1 MVSVIAE
8 PDSTLPA
15 MENNSGI
22 LSTAQP
28 CFTTVGID
36 ADSSITHPA
45 LWSVSPIGGGGN
57 YSEISEIHL
66 IGDGDTIR
74 VWGAEGHTYEDDI
87 TIRNSNVIIEQW
99 EGSPVRPLI
108 TAKTDGTSTLTIQ
121 TVDNVTLRGLD
132 ISNNHHS
139 PNRGGGVYV
148 RDATLTI
155 EDSIIDNNT
164 ASLRGGGV
172 YVSEGGALTIRD
184 TAIHNNTATDYGGG
198 VCAESATL
206 TIENA
211 IVNNNTANYGGGVYV
226 QDATAT
232 IENTNIHNNTASEFG
247 AGVYGNN
254 ARLTIGNTTLSNNT
268 ASSRGGGV
276 YVFQDSTLAIR
287 DTIIRDNTANY
298 GGGVDARSATLTI
311 ENVTMHHNTG
321 QGSGGGV
328 YASSAPL
335 TIRDATI
342 YNNTA
347 TTGGGVYA
355 NSATSTIEKTA
366 ISNNTALSNG
376 GGVSVSGG
384 LLAIGNTTIH
394 DNTADYGGGVSVS
407 DGTLTIG
414 DTTIHD
420 NTADYGG
427 GVYAYDSRLTL
438 RNNLFSNEKN
448 FDAYTRSSY
457 VWDAVFN
464 QTLLLKDNIA
474 GGPYCGGNVWASPA
488 GTGFSETARDANFD
502 GICDENITFTE
513 MSLSATPPVVGTDE
527 LPLVYNRSRG
537 TLTIETDPAGAIL
550 FVDKRDINRTTDAPA
565 ALYLPTGTHTIL
577 AKKDNLVNTT
587 GVSVSAGEKRALAL
601 TLEEAQIIPVISASP
616 GQGLTPLRVVFN
628 GSATGN
634 IEADTWNWTFYDG
647 KATSRNTTHT
657 FSQVGIYSVVLNAT
671 NTITGFS
678 NETSRNITVLMPE
691 PVLALSPD
699 AGEAPLSVALN
710 VSCRDEPT
718 AWNLSLG
725 DGRWI
730 NATSSNGI
738 NSTISYPQA
747 GEYTLILN
755 VSANGC
761 SNETSQAITVSM
773 PEPGLSVSPVCGL
786 APLDV
791 RIEAAASGQPTAW
804 NLSLGDGNWINAT
817 RSDDLNR
824 TVTYPQAGDYT
835 LTLNVSANG
844 CSNETSQAITVSMP
858 EPGLSI
864 SPDHGSAP
872 LDVIIQASSN
882 GGQPTA
888 WNLSLGDG
896 RWINATRSDDLNR
909 MVTYPQAGDY
919 ILTLNV
925 SANGCSNET
934 SQAITVSMPE
944 PGLSVSPD
952 HGSAPLDVRIEAAA
966 SGQPTA
972 WNLSLGDGRWINE
985 TRSDDLNRTVTYQQ
999 AGNYT
1004 LTLNVSANGYYNET
1018 SQAVMVSMPEPVLSV
1033 SPVCG
1038 LAPLDVRIEAA
1049 ASGQPTAWNLSLG
1062 DGNWI
1067 NATHS
1072 DDLNRTVTYP
1082 QAGEY
1087 TLTLNVSASGYSN
1100 ETSQEIMV
1108 SMPEPA
1114 LSVSPVRGSA
1124 PLDVIIQASSHGG
1137 QPIVWNLSLG
1147 DGRWI
1152 NATRSDDLNRTV
1164 TYPQAGYYT
1173 LTLNVSA
1180 NGCSNETSQAIT
1192 VLMPEPALSVSPDH
1206 GSAPLDVIIQAFSSG
1221 GQPTAWNLSLGDG
1234 RWINAT
1240 RSDDLNRTVTYPQAG
1255 DYILTLNVSANG
1267 CSNETSQA
1275 ITVSMPEPG
1284 LSVSPVCGLAPL
1296 DVRIEA
1302 AASGQPTA
1310 WNLSLGDGRWI
1321 NATRSNDLNRTV
1333 TYQQAGDYTLTLN
1346 VSANGY
1352 YNETSQEIMVLM
1364 PEPALSVS
1372 PDHGSAPLDVR
1383 IEAVASGQ
1391 PSAWNLSLGDGRWI
1405 NTTRSDDLNRTVTY
1419 QQAGDYT
1426 LTLNVSAN
1434 GYYNETSQGIA
1445 VSMPEPNISLSPQT
1459 GIAPLDVRMEVYS
1472 SGQPTTWNFSFG
1484 NGTWINATSPDEIN
1498 RMITYPEV
1506 GDYTLTLNVSANGY
1520 YNETSEVITV
1530 LPPIPSPGSGSAS
1543 HTGIGSVS
1551 HLKAGDRTSMT
1562 FKNTAVTKAMI
1573 LPAADISDLMITIEK
1588 KSGPENGILPPDAPI
1603 YQYDLVHLY
1612 KADASDIAEITY
1624 TFSIPKDW
1632 LTERNAIPSLWWYN
1646 ATAGEWTEYSA
1657 EITGDDAR
1665 IVIAGATCPGIGWIA
1680 LGGVSGD
1687 TPVAGEQTT
1696 PDSPL
1701 TPGDSGSVSTTEE
1714 PTPMPEETTTPVGYA
1729 GILMGLGAAAL
1740 IRQKTR

>member
-1 MVSVIAE
+1 MSVSRGQMRVNILKVKIIIIVAILLFGLCVSGSALPEVNATPVGNNSPQPTEDDSVVSVIAE

-22 LSTAQP
+22 LSTAQL
-28 CFTTVGID
+28 CFDTVEAAAVRPI
-36 ADSSITHPA
+36 IHPA
-45 LWSVSPIGGGGN
+45 LWSVSTIPGDGN
-57 YSEISEIHL
+57 YSEISLIPE

-74 VWGAEGHTYEDDI
+74 IWGAEGHTYEGGV
-87 TIRNSNVIIEQW
+87 TISAPNVILEQW

-108 TAKTDGTSTLTIQ
+108 TATTDKTSTLTI
-121 TVDNVTLRGLD
+121 TANNVTLRGLD

-139 PNRGGGVYV
+139 PVKGGGVFANY
-148 RDATLTI
+148 ATLTI

-164 ASLRGGGV
+164 ASQQGGGV
-172 YVSEGGALTIRD
+172 FVYISSTLIIRDTTICNNTAGVNGGGVFVYIGSTLTIRD
-184 TAIHNNTATDYGGG
+184 TTIHENTANLGGG
-198 VCAESATL
+198 VDAESATL

-211 IVNNNTANYGGGVYV
+211 
-226 QDATAT
+226 T
-232 IENTNIHNNTASEFG
+232 I
-247 AGVYGNN
+247 
-254 ARLTIGNTTLSNNT
+254 
-268 ASSRGGGV
+268 
-276 YVFQDSTLAIR
+276 
-287 DTIIRDNTANY
+287 
-298 GGGVDARSATLTI
+298 
-311 ENVTMHHNTG
+311 HHNTAYL
-321 QGSGGGV
+321 GGGV
-328 YASSAPL
+328 YANSGLL

-342 YNNTA
+342 YNNTVNDG
-347 TTGGGVYA
+347 GGGVYA
-355 NSATSTIEKTA
+355 LGATSTIEKTT
-366 ISNNTALSNG
+366 ICSNTAENNCG
-376 GGVSVSGG
+376 GGISVSGG
-384 LLAIGNTTIH
+384 TLAIGNTTIH
-394 DNTADYGGGVSVS
+394 DNTAYGGGGVSVS
-407 DGTLTIG
+407 GGTLTIG
-414 DTTIHD
+414 DTTIYD
-420 NTADYGG
+420 NTANYGG
-427 GVYAYDSRLTL
+427 GVYAEDSGLTL
-438 RNNLFSNEKN
+438 RNNFFSNEMN

-457 VWDAVFN
+457 AWDVVFN
-464 QTLLLKDNIA
+464 QTLLLKENIV
-474 GGPYCGGNVWASPA
+474 GGPYCGGNVWASPG
-488 GTGFSETARDANFD
+488 GTGFSETAKDANFD

-513 MSLSATPPVVGTDE
+513 MSLGTTVGTDE
-527 LPLVYNRSRG
+527 LPLVYNSSRG
-537 TLTIETDPAGAIL
+537 TLTIATNPSGAIL
-550 FVDKRDINRTTDAPA
+550 FVDKRDINRTTDAPV

-587 GVSVSAGEKRALAL
+587 RVTVSAGEKRALAL
-601 TLEEAQIIPVISASP
+601 TLEEAQMTPVISASP
-616 GQGLTPLRVVFN
+616 LQGLAPLHVVFN

-647 KATSRNTTHT
+647 KATSQNTTHT

-678 NETSRNITVLMPE
+678 NETSRNITVLMSE

-725 DGRWI
+725 DGKWI
-730 NATSSNGI
+730 NATSSDVLNR
-738 NSTISYPQA
+738 TVTYPQA
-747 GEYTLILN
+747 GEYTLTLD

-773 PEPGLSVSPVCGL
+773 PEPTLSVSPVCGL
-786 APLDV
+786 TPLDVRIEAAAAGQPTAWNLSLGDGNWINATRSDDLNRTVAYPQAGEYTLTLNVSANGCSNETSQEITVSMPEPALSVSPKEGTAPLDVIIQAWPRGGQPTAWNLSLGDGNWINATRSDDLNRTVTYQQAGDYTLTLNVSANGYYNETSRAVMVSMPEPVLSVSPDHGSAPLDV
-791 RIEAAASGQPTAW
+791 RIEAAASGQPSAWNLSLGDGRWINATRSDDLNRTVTYQQAGDYTLTLNVSASGYSNETSQAITVSMPEPVLSVSPKEGTAPLDVIIQASSPGGQPTAW
-804 NLSLGDGNWINAT
+804 NLSLGDGRWINAT

-844 CSNETSQAITVSMP
+844 CPNETSQEITVLMP
-858 EPGLSI
+858 EPALSV
-864 SPDHGSAP
+864 SPKEGTAP
-872 LDVIIQASSN
+872 LDVIIQASSR

-909 MVTYPQAGDY
+909 
-919 ILTLNV
+919 
-925 SANGCSNET
+925 
-934 SQAITVSMPE
+934 
-944 PGLSVSPD
+944 
-952 HGSAPLDVRIEAAA
+952 
-966 SGQPTA
+966 
-972 WNLSLGDGRWINE
+972 
-985 TRSDDLNRTVTYQQ
+985 TVTYQQ
-999 AGNYT
+999 AGN
-1004 LTLNVSANGYYNET
+1004 
-1018 SQAVMVSMPEPVLSV
+1018 
-1033 SPVCG
+1033 
-1038 LAPLDVRIEAA
+1038 
-1049 ASGQPTAWNLSLG
+1049 
-1062 DGNWI
+1062 
-1067 NATHS
+1067 
-1072 DDLNRTVTYP
+1072 
-1082 QAGEY
+1082 
-1087 TLTLNVSASGYSN
+1087 
-1100 ETSQEIMV
+1100 
-1108 SMPEPA
+1108 
-1114 LSVSPVRGSA
+1114 
-1124 PLDVIIQASSHGG
+1124 
-1137 QPIVWNLSLG
+1137 
-1147 DGRWI
+1147 
-1152 NATRSDDLNRTV
+1152 
-1164 TYPQAGYYT
+1164 YT

-1206 GSAPLDVIIQAFSSG
+1206 GSAPLDVRIEAAAAS
-1221 GQPTAWNLSLGDG
+1221 GQPSAWNLSLGDG

-1240 RSDDLNRTVTYPQAG
+1240 RSDDLNRTVTYQQAG
-1255 DYILTLNVSANG
+1255 DYI
-1267 CSNETSQA
+1267 
-1275 ITVSMPEPG
+1275 
-1284 LSVSPVCGLAPL
+1284 
-1296 DVRIEA
+1296 
-1302 AASGQPTA
+1302 
-1310 WNLSLGDGRWI
+1310 
-1321 NATRSNDLNRTV
+1321 
-1333 TYQQAGDYTLTLN
+1333 LTLN

-1352 YNETSQEIMVLM
+1352 YNETSQAITVSM
-1364 PEPALSVS
+1364 PEPILSVS

-1383 IEAVASGQ
+1383 IEAAAASGQ
-1391 PSAWNLSLGDGRWI
+1391 PIAWNLSLGDGRWI
-1405 NTTRSDDLNRTVTY
+1405 NATRSDDLNRMVTY

-1445 VSMPEPNISLSPQT
+1445 VSMPEPTISLSPQT

-1472 SGQPTTWNFSFG
+1472 SGQPTMWNFSFG

-1588 KSGPENGILPPDAPI
+1588 KSGPGNGILPPDAPI

-1665 IVIAGATCPGIGWIA
+1665 IVIAGATCPGTGWIA

-1687 TPVAGEQTT
+1687 MPGAGEQTT
-1696 PDSPL
+1696 PDDSL
-1701 TPGDSGSVSTTEE
+1701 TPGDSGSVSTAEE
-1714 PTPMPEETTTPVGYA
+1714 PTPMPEETTSPVGYA

-1740 IRQKTR
+1740 IRQKTREG